1 MTVHA
6 QAVGRG
12 ESGSSGWYFELGQRL
27 TEQLDDIWR
36 QVAPCPDGSALRAA
50 LDDAVTGGKR
60 LRPRLLAEVHN
71 ALGGKRP
78 LAVLSAAAAVEL
90 LHTAFLVHDDLIDGD
105 DLRRGAPSVPG
116 RFRADAARRGA
127 SADGAAAYAVAGAVL
142 AGDLALVG
150 AMRAFAT
157 LDISPVVNSR
167 ALELVSQA
175 LATSAAGE
183 LADVRYTLG
192 GPFPTPDEVLEL
204 AARKTAAYSFTLP
217 MQLGAVL
224 AGADDR
230 VVEQVGEAGRCL
242 GVAFQLYDDL
252 AGVFA
257 DTDVSGKDPV
267 GDLREGKIT
276 LLVCHARTT
285 PAWAVLEPALGD
297 PLVGIDRLHDVR
309 LALEDSGTR
318 RYVEAIASDHL
329 RDGIDHARSA
339 GIDVE
344 AGGRLLTIMLGR
356 RSGVAA

>member
-1 MTVHA
+1 M
-6 QAVGRG
+6 GSRG
-12 ESGSSGWYFELGQRL
+12 EAAPTDWFSELGLRL
-27 TEQLDDIWR
+27 GQQLDDVWH
-36 QVAPCPDGSALRAA
+36 QVSPCADSSALRAA
-50 LDDAVTGGKR
+50 LDDAVKGGKR

-78 LAVLSAAAAVEL
+78 LAVLGAAAAVEL

-116 RFRADAARRGA
+116 RFRAQAEQTGA
-127 SADGAAAYAVAGAVL
+127 STDGAAAYAVAGAVL

-167 ALELVSQA
+167 SLELVSHA
-175 LATSAAGE
+175 LTTSAAGE

-192 GPFPTPDEVLEL
+192 GPFPSPEEVLEL

-230 VVEQVGEAGRCL
+230 VVDLVGEAGRCL
-242 GVAFQLYDDL
+242 GIAFQLQDDL
-252 AGVFA
+252 AGMFA
-257 DTDVSGKDPV
+257 DTEASGKDAG

-285 PAWAVLEPALGD
+285 SAWATLEPALGN
-297 PLVGIDRLHDVR
+297 PLVGPERLRDVR
-309 LALEDSGTR
+309 RALEESGTR
-318 RYVEAIASDHL
+318 SYVETVAAEHL
-329 RDGIDHARSA
+329 RSGAACAREA
-339 GIDVE
+339 GIDLE
-344 AGGRLLTIMLGR
+344 AKDRLMTLLTGQP
-356 RSGVAA
+356 SGVAA